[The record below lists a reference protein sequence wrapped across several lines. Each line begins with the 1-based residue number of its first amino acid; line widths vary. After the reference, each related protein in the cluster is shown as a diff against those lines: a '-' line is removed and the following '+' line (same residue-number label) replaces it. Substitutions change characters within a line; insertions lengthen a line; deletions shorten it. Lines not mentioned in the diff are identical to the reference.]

1 MNHSVTTNPPN
12 FAQKLNIRI
21 GELSIPDITALSPE
35 ELQELQIT
43 LLEIQTN
50 IKAALDRFHAALD
63 QRYGD
68 QASAIRLKTGKDFGI
83 CHFTDGPLQVTVDLP
98 KRVSWDQFQLST
110 IATRIADSGEKVS
123 DFIDIEFSISES
135 RYNNWPTSLKEQFND
150 ARTVKSGK
158 ASYRLALINTK
169 GESA

>member
-1 MNHSVTTNPPN
+1 MNHPVITIPPN

-21 GELSIPDITALSPE
+21 GELSIPDIAALPPE

-43 LLEIQTN
+43 LLAMHTN
-50 IKAALDRFHAALD
+50 VKATLDRVHSVLD

-68 QASAIRLKTGKDFGI
+68 QASAKRLETGKDFGV

-98 KRVSWDQFQLST
+98 KRVSWDQAQLSA
-110 IATRIADSGEKVS
+110 IATRIANSGEKVS

-135 RYNNWPTSLKEQFND
+135 RYNNWPTSLKEQFGP
-150 ARTVKSGK
+150 ARTVKPGK
-158 ASYRLALINTK
+158 TSYRLALINAT
-169 GESA
+169 GERA